1 MQTTPSQDATWNPN
15 HQDLHQAVEEAN
27 GEVNPLSDT
36 HIRTHPQD
44 QSQKDQEIEIKLP
57 QATSQT

>member
-15 HQDLHQAVEEAN
+15 HPDVRQAVEEAN
-27 GEVNPLSDT
+27 GELNTPSDT
-36 HIRTHPQD
+36 HLRTNPQD
-44 QSQKDQEIEIKLP
+44 QSPKDHGTEIKIS